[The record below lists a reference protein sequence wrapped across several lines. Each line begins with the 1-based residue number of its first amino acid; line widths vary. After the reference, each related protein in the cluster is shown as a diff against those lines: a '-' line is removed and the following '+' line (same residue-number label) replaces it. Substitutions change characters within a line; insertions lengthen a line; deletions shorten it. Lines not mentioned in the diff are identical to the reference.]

1 MVKRYL
7 LGIDES
13 QDSLE
18 ALENL
23 GDLFLKTDA
32 HFHLFHALTESHLPA
47 PPPTSTE
54 IGDWQE
60 VQKRQAQQILDKG
73 ISSLLQM
80 GYKRARVST
89 ETRLQSVSAAQ
100 DTVNAGKS
108 EEITAIALAR
118 KQRSGVKRL
127 LPDTDVGNIY
137 RYAEVQPVWAIG
149 SLSLKPP
156 HILAA
161 IDESDYADRI
171 AAHLAETLGPLPE
184 ARITFLNVIPAKPP
198 AYWDDGHILDKTERG
213 ERQGVVKKWQWTY
226 EEMMGGIFAK
236 ARGVLTKAGVA
247 EERISTK
254 MQTRRSGTA
263 RDILAELSRG
273 GYNMV
278 ALGRRGAGKS
288 QVETGSRASKIL
300 RSARDCTIVLVN

>member
-32 HFHLFHALTESHLPA
+32 HFHLFHAVTESHLPA
-47 PPPTSTE
+47 RPPTSTE

-73 ISSLLQM
+73 VSSLLQM
-80 GYKRARVST
+80 GYKRARVSA
-89 ETRLQSVSAAQ
+89 ETRLQSVNAAQ
-100 DTVNAGKS
+100 DIINAGKS

-127 LPDTDVGNIY
+127 LPDTDVSNIY
-137 RYAEVQPVWAIG
+137 QYAEVQPVWAIG
-149 SLSLKPP
+149 SLPLKPP

-184 ARITFLNVIPAKPP
+184 VRITFLNVIPAKPP

-213 ERQGVVKKWQWTY
+213 ERKGVVKKWQWTY

-288 QVETGSRASKIL
+288 QVDTGSRAAKIL